1 MQRNQALA
9 LSTPY
14 SYTHIGREIL
24 GVKCVV
30 MPCMDVYRSRVG
42 SKLVDR
48 RLHDCAAA
56 SAGAPNLNPFP
67 PLLLPRSKII
77 QISFGILQLFL
88 VLYGRGD

>member
-1 MQRNQALA
+1 MLDAVNNIFLH
-9 LSTPY
+9 
-14 SYTHIGREIL
+14 THRKGHPGSNVFRHDMY
-24 GVKCVV
+24 G
-30 MPCMDVYRSRVG
+30 VYRSRAG

-56 SAGAPNLNPFP
+56 SAGAPGVQNPFP